1 MRVLAIVRGARHWL
15 GRCIRVLIHALLL
28 GFPLA
33 ASAGLALPALE
44 HVDPTGRVTAVQR
57 DAKGRLCGI
66 DADLATQQWNSNT
79 DPELAMRTGTIV
91 PPPDDDTPTRR
102 DAQGVADDASDSL
115 ELFGAESPSPRAQN
129 VGREQ
134 AASPDGGPADSFHA
148 DRAANEKL
156 KRVNGELDLAER
168 LGILGRTE
176 DMQRAAMEVARA
188 TQTAL
193 MRLPERLSPLLAAE
207 TDPVRCRALLEHEL
221 RMALDGLAANAR
233 RLAAA

>member
-1 MRVLAIVRGARHWL
+1 MADWVSLREFARRRGVVLGAVQKAIA
-15 GRCIRVLIHALLL
+15 
-28 GFPLA
+28 
-33 ASAGLALPALE
+33 
-44 HVDPTGRVTAVQR
+44 TGRVTAVQR

-91 PPPDDDTPTRR
+91 PPPDDETPTRR
-102 DAQGVADDASDSL
+102 DAQRVVDDAPDS
-115 ELFGAESPSPRAQN
+115 FDPSGVESPAPRAQN

-134 AASPDGGPADSFHA
+134 TASPDGGTTDGFHA

-168 LGILGRTE
+168 LKKLGLTE
-176 DMQRAAMEVARA
+176 EFRRAAMEAARA
-188 TQTAL
+188 TQSAL

-221 RMALDGLAANAR
+221 RAALDGLAAHAR
-233 RLAAA
+233 RLANP